1 MLSNDSLRTNENE
14 ETFKNVQGAW
24 YPKKRS
30 WCLKT
35 FRTQMRTWKHLRTPK
50 AQVIERKA
58 KAALLDEK
66 EKWEMDFALKS
77 IKKERKKKSI
87 N

>member
-1 MLSNDSLRTNENE
+1 
-14 ETFKNVQGAW
+14 
-24 YPKKRS
+24 
-30 WCLKT
+30 
-35 FRTQMRTWKHLRTPK
+35 MRTRKHLRTPK

>member
-1 MLSNDSLRTNENE
+1 
-14 ETFKNVQGAW
+14 
-24 YPKKRS
+24 
-30 WCLKT
+30 
-35 FRTQMRTWKHLRTPK
+35 MRTRKHLRTPK

-77 IKKERKKKSI
+77 IKKRKKKKSI